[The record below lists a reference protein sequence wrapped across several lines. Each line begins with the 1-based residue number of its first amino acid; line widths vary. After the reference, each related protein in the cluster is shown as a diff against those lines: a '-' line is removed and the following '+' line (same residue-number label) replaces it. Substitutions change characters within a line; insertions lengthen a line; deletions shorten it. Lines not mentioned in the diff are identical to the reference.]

1 MKSVL
6 ELPNLLDA
14 QSDADIDRKSLEH
27 AKYFTIVQVRLGGF
41 RDRRESNYTRRTAP
55 NLAAAIEIAQAIHR
69 QSGKTSMIYAIVDF
83 AGARNFTRHLMNYPL
98 TPGPSKLER
107 DAFKAGRVMAG
118 ST

>member
-14 QSDADIDRKSLEH
+14 SSDADIDRKALEH

-55 NLAAAIEIAQAIHR
+55 NLAAAMEIAQAIHR
-69 QSGKTSMIYAIVDF
+69 QSQKISMIYAIVDF
-83 AGARNFTRHLMNYPL
+83 AGARNFTRHIMNYPL
-98 TPGPSKLER
+98 TPGPSQLER
-107 DAFKAGRVMAG
+107 EAFKAGSVRDGTV
-118 ST
+118 

>member
-14 QSDADIDRKSLEH
+14 SSDADIDRKALDH

-55 NLAAAIEIAQAIHR
+55 NLAVAMEMAQAIHR

-83 AGARNFTRHLMNYPL
+83 AGARNFTRHIMNYPL
-98 TPGPSKLER
+98 TSGPSRLER
-107 DAFKAGRVMAG
+107 EAFQAGSVMAG